1 MAMNATR
8 VTLNV
13 HGVNKTGKVFK
24 EIAASAGRVG
34 KVSALAIGGGIVA
47 AGAAFA
53 ATAKS
58 LGTLSDQAARAG
70 VSADEITKLSAAMD
84 VLGVKASSPDM
95 LAAAFQKMAKS
106 IGETGLGG
114 FKNAIGA
121 ISQLATVEER
131 SAAAMGVF
139 GKAGL
144 EFMPLIEAAAKNG
157 TQALNDVIEGMPGIS
172 QAAADAGDSVA
183 DSMSIITNGVKAL
196 WSNAVG
202 HVCDLLDKQ
211 FAGGVREASMRGVAY
226 MEYFA
231 KVAGRYV
238 VEFFSTWSQASGG
251 IQEGFR
257 VALSNMLKMAGGF
270 VRACFESIAAPL
282 RKVFESVADYG
293 VYAWKRLFEGKES
306 ADAYM
311 EVVKANSQ
319 TVSELA
325 LEPWKNLAK
334 DVRGLEWFPKGTEI
348 KLDDLKAELEGKLSA
363 AAKAAASYSSAAV
376 SLSASNAAGETA
388 GKISDAARAAKNDF
402 IAGDSYKAATMSI
415 RADYGKNA
423 EKTVKAVDR
432 VRGVVEKI
440 SNIQEK
446 IGNAIMYAPT
456 V

>member
-13 HGVNKTGKVFK
+13 RGVNKTGKVFK
-24 EIAASAGRVG
+24 EIAASAGRVA

-70 VSADEITKLSAAMD
+70 VSADELTKLSAAID

-139 GKAGL
+139 GEAGL

-157 TQALNDVIEGMPGIS
+157 TQALEDVIEGMPRIS
-172 QAAADAGDSVA
+172 QASADAGASVA
-183 DSMSIITNGVKAL
+183 NSMSIITNGTKAL
-196 WSNAVG
+196 WANAVG
-202 HVCDLLDKQ
+202 HVCGLLDKQ
-211 FAGGVREASMRGVAY
+211 FVGGVREASMRGVAY
-226 MEYFA
+226 MEYFGT
-231 KVAGRYV
+231 AGVRYV
-238 VEFFSTWSQASGG
+238 ISFANGCVSIFQQMGG
-251 IQEGFR
+251 KWEDVVLRMGTYLQDYFKAI
-257 VALSNMLKMAGGF
+257 GGWISDF
-270 VRACFESIAAPL
+270 VFQSI
-282 RKVFESVADYG
+282 D
-293 VYAWKRLFEGKES
+293 
-306 ADAYM
+306 DIM
-311 EVVKANSQ
+311 EKGIFGKANENFARRMKKA
-319 TVSELA
+319 T
-325 LEPWKNLAK
+325 
-334 DVRGLEWFPKGTEI
+334 
-348 KLDDLKAELEGKLSA
+348 DDLWEGIDLAPFVPELGDLEAELERKLSA

-376 SLSASNAAGETA
+376 SLSANDAADETA
-388 GKISDAARAAKNDF
+388 GKISAAARAAKNDF
-402 IAGDSYKAATMSI
+402 VSGESYKAATMSI

-440 SNIQEK
+440 SHIQEK
-446 IGNAIMYAPT
+446 IANTLMYAPT